1 MEAIHSD
8 DEDWGVVDM
17 GGNGESGRAKD
28 DESDVVF
35 GVITTSCS
43 GKAADE
49 ALANTASVNPFSRS
63 GGAAGSSGRGRLHAR
78 SSGSSSVYARKMFVG
93 GASASGARKRMG
105 GVLAALQDEVDVI
118 VCDDRRGALLGAGGA
133 GKKVCGGSFLGKEAV
148 GGATNVTKAGTV
160 ATSVAGTVATGA
172 RRVELTGGWVKE
184 SASGIGRI
192 ASREDGSHVISLR
205 RGVGAGAAGAA
216 EEKTNEKTN
225 EKTEEKTKEKTKAT
239 TTTTK
244 PAAAGWGNNFVRLN
258 MKKGGKDFARVKGAG
273 RFKKRKGGRGRW
285 KVDPLRAVGDGE
297 EYLSGWEQGGGRR
310 CYRCGQTGHFAAA
323 CTNVAI
329 EVGDAEGADDDD
341 DGDREATAAVGRAFA
356 TTAAPSTAPSTAQAT
371 ATAATAATTFV
382 GPIVSLPSADMSDDT
397 ALCAALSDLLED
409 KFGHAAF
416 RGSQLATITNILNGK
431 SCLNIMPTGMGKSL
445 CYQLPA
451 FFLSR
456 PVIVISPLIALMQ
469 DQCAAAPKELNAA
482 VLWSGQTPKEAL
494 EILDNLRQ
502 GITRL
507 LFISPE
513 RASNEIFLDAVR
525 PWLPLELLVIDEA
538 HCISEWGHS
547 FRPSYY
553 RLGKVIRS
561 HLPSQSILA
570 LTATATLTTEACIR
584 QILDI
589 PAENT
594 FRHKGMHPNLRLK
607 VVRMS
612 DSDSSAS
619 DSRKWEVIA
628 GKVLPKLKQKTCR
641 RAILYCSFRRDADT
655 LARMLVVGGVRAK
668 SYHSG
673 VFVAE
678 RERILT
684 SFAKGT
690 LNVVVATT
698 AFGMGINI
706 AHVDAVYHV
715 SMPRSL
721 EEYVQQIGRAGRSG
735 DVAECLCF
743 PSKSDFLTLRSL
755 ASNPYVRPDAVKTIV
770 DAIFPSSLSSSSAAA
785 ASLPTEGT
793 YRVLDL
799 RKILE
804 GKIPEET
811 IESII
816 CYMENMETPLLHFVG
831 QVPLKARV
839 SFYAKEAHEMAEE
852 EPLVA
857 SILKACPKPRQGV
870 YHVEV
875 AKLCTEN
882 GQSPAT
888 NFRGLSALSKR
899 RLIGFQ
905 NSKERGLC
913 YRIDAKSVKRADVA
927 REVSEWLQNMN
938 SMIIHK
944 LDIAYKAFEVAA
956 TTEGDDSA
964 KEDVLRSIVE
974 HYFAEP
980 ADDFDAF
987 LEGVVSSSGVES
999 EVVVRGDDGTVS
1011 AARLCIRRAK
1021 EHNIDVTPVEICGI
1035 LHGIISGMDTSKGLQ
1050 QIMRL
1055 FWGRLKHVDHR
1066 DVLAAAEKAVKD
1078 VAEAENSKA
1087 CVNK

>member
-1 MEAIHSD
+1 MATGNAVGVIALDVGPSGG
-8 DEDWGVVDM
+8 EDVVDVL
-17 GGNGESGRAKD
+17 NVS
-28 DESDVVF
+28 
-35 GVITTSCS
+35 
-43 GKAADE
+43 
-49 ALANTASVNPFSRS
+49 NPFSRRGVGTRTS
-63 GGAAGSSGRGRLHAR
+63 WRGGTGGRGGLGGNGHCLCP
-78 SSGSSSVYARKMFVG
+78 SSSSSSVYARKMFVG
-93 GASASGARKRMG
+93 GAGGDTGLCVEKKRAA
-105 GVLAALQDEVDVI
+105 VLAALEDEE
-118 VCDDRRGALLGAGGA
+118 
-133 GKKVCGGSFLGKEAV
+133 GKRVLVCGGDGGRDKSVLQVGSSFLGREVGRVSRVSRVSVGEQNGERAV
-148 GGATNVTKAGTV
+148 TRRAKDDATGGRVISGVT
-160 ATSVAGTVATGA
+160 TGA
-172 RRVELTGGWVKE
+172 RVTARVST
-184 SASGIGRI
+184 
-192 ASREDGSHVISLR
+192 REDGSHVLSLR
-205 RGVGAGAAGAA
+205 RGGVRASTSEPCEEGATAMV
-216 EEKTNEKTN
+216 
-225 EKTEEKTKEKTKAT
+225 AT
-239 TTTTK
+239 TTNAKKKSSAIATQ
-244 PAAAGWGNNFVRLN
+244 PGWGNNFVRLN

-285 KVDPLRAVGDGE
+285 KVEPLRAVGDGGD
-297 EYLSGWEQGGGRR
+297 YLSGWEQGGGRR
-310 CYRCGQTGHFAAA
+310 CYRCGQVGHFASA
-323 CTNVAI
+323 C
-329 EVGDAEGADDDD
+329 
-341 DGDREATAAVGRAFA
+341 
-356 TTAAPSTAPSTAQAT
+356 
-371 ATAATAATTFV
+371 TAATDVEVGAEAEAVEEEDGGFVPHFAPLDALEGLHSRDATPV
-382 GPIVSLPSADMSDDT
+382 ASLPSIPPASPASPALPASPAIPLPPAIPADADQQEAS
-397 ALCAALSDLLED
+397 LRLLLEE
-409 KFGHAAF
+409 KFGHASF
-416 RGSQLATITNILNGK
+416 RGSQLATMIHILKGE

-451 FFLSR
+451 FLLQR
-456 PVIVISPLIALMQ
+456 PVVVVSPLIALMQ
-469 DQCAAAPKELNAA
+469 DQCAAAPKELNPA

-494 EILDNLRQ
+494 DILNNVRM
-502 GITRL
+502 GVTRL

-525 PWLPLELLVIDEA
+525 PWLPLDLLVIDEA

-561 HLPSQSILA
+561 QLPSKSILA

-589 PAENT
+589 PSKNT

-607 VVRMS
+607 VEAMS
-612 DSDSSAS
+612 DAQCGSTSSLGDSN
-619 DSRKWEVIA
+619 RKWEVIT
-628 GKVLPKLKQKTCR
+628 GKVLPRLKQKTCR

-684 SFAKGT
+684 AFAKGT

-706 AHVDAVYHV
+706 AQVDAVFHV

-735 DVAECLCF
+735 DVADCLCF
-743 PSKSDFLTLRSL
+743 LSKSDFLTLRSL
-755 ASNPYVRPDAVKTIV
+755 ASNPYVRPEAVQTIV
-770 DAIFPSSLSSSSAAA
+770 DAIFPTGSSKSSMSSTSQAVVSSTA
-785 ASLPTEGT
+785 GT

-816 CYMENMETPLLHFVG
+816 CYLENLQTPLLQFVG

-839 SFYAKEAHEMAEE
+839 SFYAKEAQEMAED

-857 SILKACPKPRQGV
+857 SILNACPKPRQGV

-882 GQSPAT
+882 GKSPAT
-888 NFRGLSALSKR
+888 NFRELSALSKR
-899 RLIGFQ
+899 KLIGFQ

-913 YRIDAKSVKRADVA
+913 YRIDAEWVDRADVV

-938 SMIIHK
+938 AMIIHK

-956 TTEGDDSA
+956 TTEGDDGA
-964 KEDVLRSIVE
+964 KEDTLRSIVE

-980 ADDFDAF
+980 AEDFDAF

-999 EVVVRGDDGTVS
+999 QLVVRGDDSTVS
-1011 AARLCIRRAK
+1011 AARLCIRRAR
-1021 EHNIDVTPVEICGI
+1021 EYNIGVTPVEICGI
-1035 LHGIISGMDTSKGLQ
+1035 LHGIINGLDKTKGLQ

-1066 DVLAAAEKAVKD
+1066 DVLAAAEKAVKELND
-1078 VAEAENSKA
+1078 DRENKA
-1087 CVNK
+1087 TN